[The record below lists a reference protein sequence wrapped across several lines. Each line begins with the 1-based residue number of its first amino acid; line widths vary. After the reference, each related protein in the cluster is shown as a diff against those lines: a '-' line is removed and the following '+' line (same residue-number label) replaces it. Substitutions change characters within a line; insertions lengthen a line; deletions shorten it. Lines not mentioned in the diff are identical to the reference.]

1 MSWLPEL
8 FDDHGAAPWVL
19 VHSQQQFLCD
29 ELGALLPQA
38 FWRSRGAA
46 SLLEVPLGQ
55 WRGERVLLVELD
67 APDHSLGQWQAVR
80 QLMFSATGDEFS
92 LYRYATQIGLWAR
105 QHRFCG
111 SCGAPTQLLGYERGA
126 HCPHC
131 RLTQYPRLSPSI
143 ITLITRGDEVLL
155 GRAPH
160 FPPGMYSTLAG
171 FVEPG
176 ESLEACLKREVREEV
191 GVELGATRY
200 LASQN
205 WPMPHSLM
213 VGFFAEYASG
223 EIRVQ
228 EEELEDARW
237 FALDQL
243 PHLPPWQTI
252 SRYLID
258 TYLLERGR
266 LVEPVLPG

>member
-1 MSWLPEL
+1 MSWQAEL
-8 FDDHGAAPWVL
+8 FAPTEPVQWVL

-29 ELGALLPQA
+29 EYGALLPLA
-38 FWRSRGAA
+38 FWRSRGID
-46 SLLEVPLGQ
+46 SLLEAPLGR
-55 WRGERVLLVELD
+55 WRGERVLLIELPE
-67 APDHSLGQWQAVR
+67 PDPAIGQWQAVR
-80 QLMFSATGDEFS
+80 QLMFSAGGDEFA

-111 SCGAPTQLLGYERGA
+111 SCGAPTTLHSYERGA
-126 HCPHC
+126 HCAACH
-131 RLTQYPRLSPSI
+131 LTQYPRLSPSI

-155 GRAPH
+155 GRASR
-160 FPPGMYSTLAG
+160 FPPGLYSTLAG

-176 ESLEACLKREVREEV
+176 ESLEDCLVREVREEV
-191 GVELGATRY
+191 GVEVTNLRY

-213 VGFFAEYASG
+213 LGFHAEYAGG
-223 EIRVQ
+223 EIVLGDD
-228 EEELEDARW
+228 ELEDARW

-243 PHLPPWQTI
+243 PHLPPQTTI

-258 TYLLERGR
+258 LYLRERG
-266 LVEPVLPG
+266 LSVEPVLPG